1 VLQTVDQIIEII
13 GVDGIAAFAEEFP
26 KSDQQAVVRLDVTGF
41 DLLGDV
47 STRGADGMSVE
58 KLMEFHDESLRD
70 GPCHHRRETPQS
82 SACASLH
89 APTMTISEIRAL
101 DDSAM
106 IPMTS
111 GTPEAKPRTN
121 ASNPTGQPMLMSR
134 PSGHTPVAE
143 SMRLMAVRD
152 AAMNRI
158 AEAAKTPIIGL
169 RPTLRPRRGSGPTS
183 NPPRLRPEPRTHR
196 HQPAAGHGTRSL
208 RRVRPAGSRRQHLH
222 QHRTRHRPGS
232 PAGLRSSHHR
242 VCRHR

>member
-1 VLQTVDQIIEII
+1 
-13 GVDGIAAFAEEFP
+13 
-26 KSDQQAVVRLDVTGF
+26 
-41 DLLGDV
+41 
-47 STRGADGMSVE
+47 MSVE

-70 GPCHHRRETPQS
+70 GPCHHRRVTPQS

-143 SMRLMAVRD
+143 SMR
-152 AAMNRI
+152 
-158 AEAAKTPIIGL
+158 
-169 RPTLRPRRGSGPTS
+169 
-183 NPPRLRPEPRTHR
+183 
-196 HQPAAGHGTRSL
+196 RSEE
-208 RRVRPAGSRRQHLH
+208 RRVGKEGRSRRDGGGYRENQ
-222 QHRTRHRPGS
+222 QTG
-232 PAGLRSSHHR
+232 G
-242 VCRHR
+242 